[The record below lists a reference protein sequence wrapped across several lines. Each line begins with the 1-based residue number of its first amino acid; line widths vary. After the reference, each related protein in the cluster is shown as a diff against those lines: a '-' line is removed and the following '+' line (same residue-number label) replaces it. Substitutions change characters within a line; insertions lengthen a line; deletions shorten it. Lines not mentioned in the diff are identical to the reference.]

1 MRTICLIL
9 LSAFLTAGFGQQLVS
24 NGGFE
29 DGLDGWTQQNS
40 GSFFITCDTS
50 FQTDPDYEVRVYKS
64 LAGYARVRQ
73 TVELPST
80 LVRFSVSAKLRAAK
94 GTNAGY
100 YAYAA
105 VVLYYLNAADSVLG
119 KTMIVQR
126 VGSFNPV
133 SDSFQHIIEVV
144 NVDWQDHVFVLGD
157 ELASI
162 PGVHNDSVAKVMI
175 SLESAGNGSSG

>member
-1 MRTICLIL
+1 
-9 LSAFLTAGFGQQLVS
+9 
-24 NGGFE
+24 
-29 DGLDGWTQQNS
+29 
-40 GSFFITCDTS
+40 
-50 FQTDPDYEVRVYKS
+50 
-64 LAGYARVRQ
+64 
-73 TVELPST
+73 
-80 LVRFSVSAKLRAAK
+80 
-94 GTNAGY
+94 
-100 YAYAA
+100 
-105 VVLYYLNAADSVLG
+105 VLG